1 MSAFDPKQTL
11 AKCLLSTHCGH
22 YRACYRYTAQVEGL
36 AMNADLALQAIETV
50 AVVVGVV
57 FGLIQLRQLR
67 FQREIQA
74 GIELLHPLQAPQMAE
89 AVMTIHVLP
98 DGLTGEQLHQ
108 KLADRFGSI
117 MGVLALF
124 ESLGPVIARGHVPIE
139 MYADSYRGVTV
150 ICWRKMQPY
159 IEERRRQ
166 GWPNLFEWLQWLA
179 ERMEERTDLAA
190 DLPAFERFR
199 NWKSAAD
206 YERLRR
212 QR

>member
-1 MSAFDPKQTL
+1 M
-11 AKCLLSTHCGH
+11 H
-22 YRACYRYTAQVEGL
+22 
-36 AMNADLALQAIETV
+36 ADLALQTIETV

-89 AVMTIHVLP
+89 AVLSIHSLP
-98 DGLTGEQLHQ
+98 DGLTGEQLHHE
-108 KLADRFGSI
+108 LGDRFGSI
-117 MGVLALF
+117 MGVLGLF

-150 ICWRKMQPY
+150 ICWRKMRPY
-159 IEERRRQ
+159 VEERRRQ

-179 ERMEERTDLAA
+179 ERMEEMAA
-190 DLPAFERFR
+190 LTSDVPAFERFR
-199 NWKSAAD
+199 NWKSGAD
-206 YERLRR
+206 YERLRAKR
-212 QR
+212 